1 MPIEYT
7 RFYHNEW
14 IMGAIPLSCEER
26 GLLISVYSWI
36 CHTRRRVP
44 LDDAEAARSLSL
56 NFRNYV
62 KVKSRLIEK
71 GKLVRYADGYG
82 NETAE
87 REIKRAED
95 ACAGTTGKGCEWA
108 AGVHPGPAER
118 VPQRASGEGQKRRSP
133 AHSVNEVQAS
143 DAVQSPINR
152 QSIANRSAD
161 RGQKNPAKSTKISQ
175 DLTRVEKEREVKRS
189 EESVRH
195 LSCARDV
202 QPTDGSASPVGEGPD
217 VERCKRDLGGTA
229 ERSIEIVR
237 QASGVYGTRAG
248 AARWVAEALDD
259 HGADAVRDA
268 VRWYERCKAEGQAI
282 RAPLAHLEA
291 SMRRFGELKGS
302 KPRLGASKAKAP
314 VPPNRRLDELAQRY
328 LQEHHDAVAKRNA
341 ELRSSREPALDF

>member
-1 MPIEYT
+1 MNWNEY
-7 RFYHNEW
+7 
-14 IMGAIPLSCEER
+14 ALS
-26 GLLISVYSWI
+26 I
-36 CHTRRRVP
+36 
-44 LDDAEAARSLSL
+44 AEVVARKSKDPWK
-56 NFRNYV
+56 
-62 KVKSRLIEK
+62 KVGCVLLIEK

-189 EESVRH
+189 DFELTKS
-195 LSCARDV
+195 L
-202 QPTDGSASPVGEGPD
+202 
-217 VERCKRDLGGTA
+217 
-229 ERSIEIVR
+229 
-237 QASGVYGTRAG
+237 
-248 AARWVAEALDD
+248 
-259 HGADAVRDA
+259 
-268 VRWYERCKAEGQAI
+268 
-282 RAPLAHLEA
+282 PL
-291 SMRRFGELKGS
+291 MG
-302 KPRLGASKAKAP
+302 
-314 VPPNRRLDELAQRY
+314 
-328 LQEHHDAVAKRNA
+328 
-341 ELRSSREPALDF
+341 